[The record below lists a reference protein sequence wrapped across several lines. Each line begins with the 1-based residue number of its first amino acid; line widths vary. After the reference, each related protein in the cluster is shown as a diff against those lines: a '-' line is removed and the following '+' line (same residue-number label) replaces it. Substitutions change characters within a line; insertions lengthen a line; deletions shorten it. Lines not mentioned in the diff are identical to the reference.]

1 MLYNNQKNKDKK
13 FRKQS
18 MNWFGLRPGV
28 RGRDGRD
35 EVSLIV

>member
-18 MNWFGLRPGV
+18 KNWFETGV
-28 RGRDGRD
+28 RG
-35 EVSLIV
+35 VSLIV